1 MAQRIF
7 NGNLALNRL
16 INVKMKKKGK
26 NGKDVTGLFIPLDVN
41 YLEENTYETRDGKVT
56 DINIP
61 VRVIVKEETDSKG
74 QDGFV
79 AKTIGSKTFKEADE
93 EKQKFF
99 RDYDNEDLKKVTPIL
114 GNIKDFSGT
123 GGSQA
128 PPDNTANSE
137 VVDADDDDLPF

>member
-1 MAQRIF
+1 MSQRIL

-26 NGKDVTGLFIPLDVN
+26 SGKEVTGLFIPIDAN

-61 VRVIVKEETDSKG
+61 VRVIVKDETDSKG

-79 AKTIGSKTFKEADE
+79 TKAIGAKTFKEATS
-93 EKQKFF
+93 EKQEFF
-99 RDYDNEDLKKVTPIL
+99 KDYQNEEMQKVTPIL
-114 GNIKDFSGT
+114 GNIKDFSN
-123 GGSQA
+123 SSAMQ
-128 PPDNTANSE
+128 PKNDNSVSNE